1 MPLSYYRAPQQ
12 SHQSCWQKW
21 DSSPSCHLRIAPV
34 CRQGCIR
41 ESWLYSQLAFRNHYS
56 IAIEDAFFSCF
67 AVLTWQVTLISIP
80 TPAAVASF
88 SAFCRRPGDK
98 SSLWNSQG
106 PTCCK
111 ISLWPASKCELEK
124 FVLYGFPRCCNRK
137 PRAQTCNTGISPLLC
152 HKMQCCATAPPD
164 ETTRHCVKDRKQPWW
179 STLYD

>member
-41 ESWLYSQLAFRNHYS
+41 EPWLYSQPAFRNHYG
-56 IAIEDAFFSCF
+56 IT
-67 AVLTWQVTLISIP
+67 VLTWQVTLISIP

-88 SAFCRRPGDK
+88 SAFCRRLDE
-98 SSLWNSQG
+98 NFQG

-124 FVLYGFPRCCNRK
+124 FVLYSFHCCSICAIGNCTLKLATLESVLCCLFVTKCSAVRQLHLMK
-137 PRAQTCNTGISPLLC
+137 PPATVWRTENSPGDARYAISQ
-152 HKMQCCATAPPD
+152 K
-164 ETTRHCVKDRKQPWW
+164 
-179 STLYD
+179 